1 MRKITGSLFTALI
14 LITVLSYSCKKGEI
28 PVVTTADITGINQT
42 SVTTGGTIV
51 DDGGSEITS
60 RGVCWNTSGNPTTA
74 NQRTI
79 DGSGSGSF
87 VSTPSQLM
95 PKTYYT
101 LRAYATNKAGTG
113 YGEERSFL
121 TGEIIISS
129 VDDFEGNTY
138 KTISMGTQTWMAENL
153 KSTKYNDGT
162 PIPLVSEF
170 SAWKSLTTPG
180 YCWYNNDS
188 SNYAAEYGSL
198 YNWYAVSSRKLCPAG
213 WHVPSDAEWIQMT
226 TYLGG
231 EDIAGDKLKE
241 AGADHWLIYNEK
253 STNETGFTALPAG
266 GRVEGDYIALGYSCA
281 FWTATS
287 YDEANAWCRELSSG
301 NSYVVF
307 SYEDKNQGFSV
318 RCVKN
323 PE

>member
-1 MRKITGSLFTALI
+1 MRKITVSLFTALI
-14 LITVLSYSCKKGEI
+14 LVTVLSYSCKKGEI
-28 PVVTTADITGINQT
+28 PLVTTAEITGINPT

-51 DDGGSEITS
+51 DDGGSEIIS
-60 RGVCWNTSGNPTTA
+60 RGVCWNTSGKPTTA

-79 DGSGSGSF
+79 DGSGAGSF
-87 VSTPSQLM
+87 VSTPGQLL

-121 TGEIIISS
+121 TGEIIFGS

-138 KTISMGTQTWMAENL
+138 ITISMGTQTWMAENL
-153 KSTKYNDGT
+153 KSTRYNDGSS
-162 PIPLVSEF
+162 IPSVSDF
-170 SAWKSLTTPG
+170 SAWNGLSTPG
-180 YCWYNNDS
+180 YCWYDNDS
-188 SNYAAEYGSL
+188 SKYASSYGSL
-198 YNWYAVSSRKLCPAG
+198 YNWYAVSSGKLCPVG
-213 WHVPSDAEWIQMT
+213 WHVPSDAEWILMT

-231 EDIAGDKLKE
+231 EEIAGDKLKE
-241 AGADHWLIYNEK
+241 AGDDHWLIYNEK

-266 GRVEGDYIALGYSCA
+266 GRVDGSYVAIGYSCA
-281 FWTATS
+281 FWTATT
-287 YDEANAWCRELSSG
+287 YDETNAWCRELDTGS
-301 NSYVVF
+301 SYVIFGYV
-307 SYEDKNQGFSV
+307 DKNQGFSV

>member
-14 LITVLSYSCKKGEI
+14 LITVLSYSCKKGGI

-121 TGEIIISS
+121 TGEIIIGS

-162 PIPLVSEF
+162 LFLWFQNFLHGKASPHQVTAGIMIF
-170 SAWKSLTTPG
+170 QTTLLNMAHCTTGTP
-180 YCWYNNDS
+180 YH
-188 SNYAAEYGSL
+188 
-198 YNWYAVSSRKLCPAG
+198 
-213 WHVPSDAEWIQMT
+213 HVLS
-226 TYLGG
+226 
-231 EDIAGDKLKE
+231 
-241 AGADHWLIYNEK
+241 
-253 STNETGFTALPAG
+253 
-266 GRVEGDYIALGYSCA
+266 GRLACA
-281 FWTATS
+281 F
-287 YDEANAWCRELSSG
+287 
-301 NSYVVF
+301 
-307 SYEDKNQGFSV
+307 
-318 RCVKN
+318 
-323 PE
+323 